1 MDTNMYSFNPIQEW
15 VFPGLLTDRGG
26 SGGGGGK
33 MLYNIQ
39 EWVFPGSGQVEGG
52 GGGKMLYN
60 QSQNIWG

>member
-26 SGGGGGK
+26 SGGGGG
-33 MLYNIQ
+33 
-39 EWVFPGSGQVEGG
+39 GG
-52 GGGKMLYN
+52 PKMLYN

>member
-26 SGGGGGK
+26 SGGGG
-33 MLYNIQ
+33 
-39 EWVFPGSGQVEGG
+39 
-52 GGGKMLYN
+52 KMLYN

>member
-15 VFPGLLTDRGG
+15 G
-26 SGGGGGK
+26 
-33 MLYNIQ
+33 
-39 EWVFPGSGQVEGG
+39 FPGSGQVEGG

>member
-26 SGGGGGK
+26 SR
-33 MLYNIQ
+33 
-39 EWVFPGSGQVEGG
+39 G